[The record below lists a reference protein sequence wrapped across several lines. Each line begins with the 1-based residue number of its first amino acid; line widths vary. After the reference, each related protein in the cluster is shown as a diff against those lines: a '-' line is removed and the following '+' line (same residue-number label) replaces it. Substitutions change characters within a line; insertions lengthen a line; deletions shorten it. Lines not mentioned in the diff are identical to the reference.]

1 MRITLVHASYYYSG
15 SEKSVELLARWLLDN
30 GHEVR
35 IVSAGNYRA
44 PSDLKDIEV
53 NVLPHKST
61 ALQLHSLLPL
71 ARFMKHNEDSTDIY
85 HIYNVFPMA
94 AAGLYKS
101 LGGKRPVIA
110 TLNNYAGFCPTAS
123 AIYDECNKLS
133 CKIRCLRNS
142 TTNHKPLMLPYAMIY
157 PLLTRLSLKLDRY
170 IAVSNAVKRL
180 YVKYGYPEDRI
191 TVIPE
196 FLFIDNLVLPN
207 KNDDYVNVINNVF
220 KVLYVGTLAYHKGID
235 VLINALKIIKDKYN
249 SIHLTLVGSSKDNY
263 EQFLRELVNKLD
275 LNMNITFK
283 GYVDDNELDL
293 LYRVHDVFIHP
304 ARWSE
309 PYARTIMEA
318 LIHGLPCIV
327 SDIGGSQ
334 EIVGDAGIVFRNND
348 PDDLA
353 NKILMLISNKEL
365 LCKMHMNTIKVI
377 SKNDINLI
385 GKRII
390 QQYEETIDNSIS
402 RM

>member
-1 MRITLVHASYYYSG
+1 MVHASYYYSG

-30 GHEVR
+30 GHEVK
-35 IVSAGNYRA
+35 IISAGNYKA
-44 PSDLKDIEV
+44 PTDLKDIEI

-61 ALQLHSLLPL
+61 ALQLHALLPL

-94 AAGLYKS
+94 AAGLYKL

-142 TTNHKPLMLPYAMIY
+142 TTNHKPLILPYAMIY
-157 PLLTRLSLKLDRY
+157 SLLTRLSLKLDRY
-170 IAVSNAVKRL
+170 IAISNAVKRL

-196 FLFIDNLVLPN
+196 FIPIDNLVFPN
-207 KNDDYVNVINNVF
+207 RNDNYVNVINNVF

-235 VLINALKIIKDKYN
+235 ILINTLEIIKYKYN
-249 SIHLTLVGSSKDNY
+249 SNISIHLTLVGSSKDNY
-263 EQFLRELVNKLD
+263 EQFLRKLINKLD
-275 LNMNITFK
+275 LNTNITFK

-304 ARWSE
+304 ARWPE

-365 LCKMHMNTIKVI
+365 LCKMRVNTIKVV
-377 SKNDINLI
+377 SKNDINRI
-385 GKRII
+385 GRRII

-402 RM
+402 

>member
-1 MRITLVHASYYYSG
+1 MVHASYYYSG

-30 GHEVR
+30 GHEVK
-35 IVSAGNYRA
+35 IISAGNYKA
-44 PSDLKDIEV
+44 PTDLKDIEI

-61 ALQLHSLLPL
+61 ALQLHALLPL

-94 AAGLYKS
+94 AAGLYKL

-142 TTNHKPLMLPYAMIY
+142 TDNKPLILPYAMIY

-170 IAVSNAVKRL
+170 IAISNAVKRL

-191 TVIPE
+191 IVIPE
-196 FLFIDNLVLPN
+196 FIPIDNLVFTN
-207 KNDDYVNVINNVF
+207 RNDNYVNVINNVF
-220 KVLYVGTLAYHKGID
+220 KVLYVGTLTYHKGID
-235 VLINALKIIKDKYN
+235 ILIDTLGIIKDKYN
-249 SIHLTLVGSSKDNY
+249 ISIHLTLVGSSKDNY
-263 EQFLRELVNKLD
+263 EQFLRKLINKLD
-275 LNMNITFK
+275 LNTNITFK

-293 LYRVHDVFIHP
+293 LYHTHDVFIHP
-304 ARWSE
+304 ARWPE

-334 EIVGDAGIVFRNND
+334 EIVGDAGIVFRKND

-365 LCKMHMNTIKVI
+365 LCKMRVNTIKVV
-377 SKNDINLI
+377 SKNDINRI
-385 GKRII
+385 GRRII

-402 RM
+402 